1 MILGL
6 DKRVREEVAE
16 KSKASPDGLTDA
28 TGRKIYDV
36 DSEEARQILAK
47 QKVQGFTRNF
57 GYVERATYL
66 DLYIPVPKV

>member
-1 MILGL
+1 MR
-6 DKRVREEVAE
+6 DEVAA
-16 KSKASPDGLTDA
+16 KSKASPDGLTDD

-36 DSEEARQILAK
+36 KSKEAQQILAK

-57 GYVERATYL
+57 GYVERTGYL